1 MIILGILLFC
11 KGCGLLVIQSCSEEA
26 ASGGV
31 YDFIMSN
38 VAYAFLAATHQNLG
52 IINIPK

>member
-26 ASGGV
+26 ALGGV

-38 VAYAFLAATHQNLG
+38 VAFVFLAATHQNFFAF
-52 IINIPK
+52 